1 MELKVIKIGN
11 SRGVR
16 LSKDVLERYNIQDK
30 VELVMEEDYIVLKP
44 KTKPR
49 EGWEESFER
58 MRQNEDDQP
67 LMDDVFDDED
77 FEEWS

>member
-16 LSKDVLERYNIQDK
+16 LSKDVLKRYNIQDK
-30 VELVMEEDYIVLKP
+30 VELVFEEEYIVLKP

-49 EGWEESFER
+49 EGWEDAFEK
-58 MRQNEDDQP
+58 MHHNEDDQP
-67 LMDDVFDDED
+67 LMDDVFEDED
-77 FEEWS
+77 FEEWN

>member
-1 MELKVIKIGN
+1 MIKIGN

-16 LSKDVLERYNIQDK
+16 LSKDVLKRYNIQDT
-30 VELVMEEDYIVLKP
+30 VELVMEEGYIILKP

-49 EGWEESFER
+49 DGWEEAFER
-58 MRQNEDDQP
+58 MHENEDDQP

-77 FEEWS
+77 FEKWS